1 MEIQEHISW
10 KSLSGKVVAVNTKTG
25 EYYTMNNV
33 ASLMWT
39 AINDGTDESRLIEM
53 LSEKFPEIDKST
65 LSQDVKEQLDEW
77 KNENLIS

>member
-1 MEIQEHISW
+1 MKIQEHISW

-25 EYYTMNNV
+25 EYYTMNHV
-33 ASLMWT
+33 ASLMWM
-39 AINDGTDESRLIEM
+39 AINDGTDESGLIEM

-77 KNENLIS
+77 KNENLI